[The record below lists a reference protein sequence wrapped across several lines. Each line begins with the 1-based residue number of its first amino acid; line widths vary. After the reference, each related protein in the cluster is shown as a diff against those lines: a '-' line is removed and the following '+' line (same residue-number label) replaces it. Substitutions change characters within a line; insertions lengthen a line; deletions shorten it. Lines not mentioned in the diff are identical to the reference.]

1 MGNAAAPRQPGH
13 PQGLHPIATRPSSG
27 AALPVALL
35 RRRRSHGATV
45 ARGAARRCSARP
57 VSESA
62 MARRTQALIVAGF
75 AGVVCLWS
83 EAAARDGHFGGFGGG
98 GFGGGSLRFGG
109 GGMRSPAPPMGMHF
123 GGGPF
128 GGGGLGVQGP
138 PTGGMRF
145 GGAAFGGRG
154 PPLQSGA
161 MGAMRFGGAPFPSG
175 SGLSRRPAPGPTPPS
190 ARQPAAPGTFATNGA
205 GRMTGAAA
213 GFWHRPAA
221 TAARSLHVFEPRGYP
236 ALQPGWVQ
244 TQRLCRQDRVA
255 PLGLQAPWLLQ
266 LVWQSILALRRRR
279 YRDRRAVADALVL

>member
-109 GGMRSPAPPMGMHF
+109 GGMRSPAPPMGMRFGGQPF
-123 GGGPF
+123 GGGGQRFQGPAMGAVRF

-145 GGAAFGGRG
+145 GGAAFGGR
-154 PPLQSGA
+154 
-161 MGAMRFGGAPFPSG
+161 
-175 SGLSRRPAPGPTPPS
+175 
-190 ARQPAAPGTFATNGA
+190 
-205 GRMTGAAA
+205 
-213 GFWHRPAA
+213 
-221 TAARSLHVFEPRGYP
+221 
-236 ALQPGWVQ
+236 
-244 TQRLCRQDRVA
+244 
-255 PLGLQAPWLLQ
+255 
-266 LVWQSILALRRRR
+266 
-279 YRDRRAVADALVL
+279 